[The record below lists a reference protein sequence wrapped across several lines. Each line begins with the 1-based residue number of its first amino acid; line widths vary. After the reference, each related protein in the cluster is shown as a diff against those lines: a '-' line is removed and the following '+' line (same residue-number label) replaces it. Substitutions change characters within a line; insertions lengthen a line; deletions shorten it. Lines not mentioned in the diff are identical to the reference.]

1 MRKILIALVMATIAI
16 SLLVSNTFA
25 TEVIVNMYDYGAN
38 SATGIIA
45 ITHPSAGTSDSAW
58 GQSFRSKFDN
68 ANLTVIQVWQYQAS
82 ATGGQTAYLIGET
95 GTFGSSSTPTG
106 AVLATSNEVTV
117 TAGTL
122 TVTNYTFASG
132 YILDSAVDYC
142 FYIAGTSG
150 DVTSEYIGIDNT
162 APISVDPSIGNAF
175 YYDNGAWT
183 AQAGTDINF
192 IIYAQ
197 DGTAVSFNIGGD
209 VTINEN
215 TNVYN
220 VTASNATATI
230 GSVNVT
236 TGEINV
242 GGVTAEF
249 NNTAVTAGNVTAAGG
264 VSVDSVVVNATVTD
278 ASLTL
283 PEQPQNIM
291 FYTLLILTFACI
303 ILMLKSGIP
312 LINFVFGIM
321 TLGIA
326 AYSLQT
332 PTIIFF
338 GYIQMFAILMAS
350 LCMLLG
356 YRSYR
361 ND

>member
-1 MRKILIALVMATIAI
+1 MRKILIALAMATIAI
-16 SLLVSNTFA
+16 SLFVSNA
-25 TEVIVNMYDYGAN
+25 YGLEVIVNMYDYGAN
-38 SATGIIA
+38 SAAANIA
-45 ITHPSAGTSDSAW
+45 TVHPSAGATDSAW
-58 GQSFRSKFDN
+58 GQSFRSKFDG
-68 ANLTVIQVWQYQAS
+68 ANLTVIQVWQSQTS

-95 GTFGSSSTPTG
+95 GTFGSSSVPTG

-142 FYIAGTSG
+142 FYIAATSG
-150 DVTSEYIGIDNT
+150 DVATESIGVDST

-183 AQAGTDINF
+183 AVAGTDLNF
-192 IIYAQ
+192 IIYGQ
-197 DGTAVSFNIGGD
+197 DGTAAAFNIGGD

-220 VTASNATATI
+220 VTASNATATV
-230 GSVNVT
+230 GTVDVT
-236 TGEINV
+236 TGDINV

-249 NNTAVTAGNVTAAGG
+249 NNTAVSAGDVAASGG
-264 VSVDSVVVNATVTD
+264 VTVDSVAVNATVTD

-291 FYTLLILTFACI
+291 FYTLLVLTFACI

-312 LINFVFGIM
+312 LINFVFGVM

-350 LCMLLG
+350 LCMLFG
-356 YRSYR
+356 YRTYR
-361 ND
+361 NE